1 MSKPVEIETPIT
13 VDEFAKALD
22 KPVTDVIGELMKNGI
37 MATINDTIDFETASI
52 IASDFDVE
60 LAEAEVKTEASN
72 QEAAT
77 VLEEGEGEPRPP
89 VVAVMGH
96 VDHGKTTL
104 LDALR
109 KTDVAA
115 DEAGGITQHISA
127 YQIHHNDRPVTFL
140 DTPGHEA
147 FSVMREHGARL
158 TDVAIVVVAADDGIK
173 PQTEE
178 TFRYVREAGVGL
190 VVAIN
195 KIDMPD
201 ADPNRVKQQLADH
214 NLLPEEWGGETVVVE
229 VSAQKGD
236 NLGALLD
243 MVFLVADLED
253 IRARTEGPAE
263 GTVIESQMVKGK
275 GVVATV
281 LVQHGE
287 LKVGDFLV
295 AGSTYSKVRSL
306 EDFTGKRVKS
316 AQPAMPVAVDGWK
329 DTPSIGALVVEK
341 ENEKS
346 ARSAASKAD
355 VGSASSGGAIT
366 QADALTAAMQEGE
379 IQAVPVVIKADVDGS
394 LTAVTQS
401 LEMLKTD
408 EVKVEIVGSGVGS
421 LSESDVTLAESTG
434 AIIIGFG
441 VNVPARVKQLAA
453 NAGVEVK
460 IYDVIYELIEDV
472 RARLSDLLAPEVIED
487 VKATLSVKGIF
498 KTAQKELI
506 CGGQVTTGKLEPGL
520 RARLVEGEEI
530 GAVTG
535 LQREQQPAKEIVQ
548 GEMCGVNLST
558 PKKVKLQEG
567 DELEFFTREEKQRSI

>member
-1 MSKPVEIETPIT
+1 MSKSVEIEAPIT

-22 KPVTDVIGELMKNGI
+22 RPVTDIIGELMKNGI

-60 LAEAEVKTEASN
+60 LVEAEIKTEASD
-72 QEAAT
+72 QAAAT
-77 VLEEGEGEPRPP
+77 VLEEGEGESRPP

-115 DEAGGITQHISA
+115 EEAGGITQHISA
-127 YQIHHNDRPVTFL
+127 YQIRHNDRPVTFL

-253 IRARTEGPAE
+253 IRARADGPAE
-263 GTVIESQMVKGK
+263 GTIIESQMVRGK

-287 LKVGDFLV
+287 LRVGDFLV

-346 ARSAASKAD
+346 AREAASKAD
-355 VGSASSGGAIT
+355 AKSGGSVGAIT
-366 QADALTAAMQEGE
+366 QAEALTAAMQEGE

-408 EVKVEIVGSGVGS
+408 EVKVEIVGSGVGP

-434 AIIIGFG
+434 ALIVGFG

-460 IYDVIYELIEDV
+460 IYDVIYELIEDI
-472 RARLSDLLAPEVIED
+472 RSRLSDLLAPEVIED
-487 VKATLSVKGIF
+487 VKATLSVKGVF

-520 RARLVEGEEI
+520 KTRLADGEEI
-530 GAVTG
+530 GTVAG
-535 LQREQQPAKEIVQ
+535 LQREQQSAKEIVQ
-548 GEMCGVNLST
+548 GEMCGLSLAT
-558 PKKVKLQEG
+558 PRKVKLQEG